1 MTPLSRSD
9 LADFP
14 YFLAVARHR
23 SFRRASQDLGVT
35 ASALSHAMRGL
46 EARLGVRLLNRTS
59 RSVTLTVA
67 GESLFT
73 ALTDPFE
80 AIGEAVDLLNAFR
93 DQPAGRVRL
102 NVPGDAATHLL
113 APVLP
118 AFIARY
124 PDVKVEVA
132 VANKMVDVIGSG
144 FDAGIRYGG
153 TVPEDM
159 VAVRLS
165 ADIRWLVVAS
175 PDYVA
180 RRGAPARP
188 EDLMAHECLRMRMG
202 TNEIYKWEFD
212 AEPSPIEI
220 DAPGAITVDE
230 AAFAFGLV
238 ERGAALGYVAEF
250 AVADRLRDGRMVT
263 VLDDWPSIGPG
274 FYAYYP
280 SRRQVPTALR
290 LLIDFIR
297 EQRPLGL

>member
-1 MTPLSRSD
+1 
-9 LADFP
+9 
-14 YFLAVARHR
+14 
-23 SFRRASQDLGVT
+23 
-35 ASALSHAMRGL
+35 
-46 EARLGVRLLNRTS
+46 
-59 RSVTLTVA
+59 
-67 GESLFT
+67 
-73 ALTDPFE
+73 
-80 AIGEAVDLLNAFR
+80 
-93 DQPAGRVRL
+93 
-102 NVPGDAATHLL
+102 VPGDAATHLL
-113 APVLP
+113 APILP

-124 PDVKVEVA
+124 PDVKISVA
-132 VANKMVDVIGSG
+132 AANKIDDVIGSG

-202 TNEIYKWEFD
+202 TNDIYKWEFD
-212 AEPSPIEI
+212 AEPGPIEI
-220 DAPGAITVDE
+220 DVPGAITVDE

-238 ERGAALGYVAEF
+238 ERGAALGYAAEF
-250 AVADRLRDGRMVT
+250 AVADCLRDGRMVT

-274 FYAYYP
+274 FYIYYP